1 MDYTIGFFE
10 ISKEE
15 SRLQYIC
22 LIIVLIVFGGL
33 CKWLS
38 FFSNADS
45 NALFLLLGKLS
56 AFNTIFYFLSLFAR
70 LFLLGCFCHHLHVMG
85 PWARFLVFTLMI
97 VMSVRYAIGMIIEYG
112 GISFCNIFLY
122 VFFRRVYFLFRFFM
136 FLLSGGGVSNFRSRI

>member
-1 MDYTIGFFE
+1 MI
-10 ISKEE
+10 
-15 SRLQYIC
+15 L
-22 LIIVLIVFGGL
+22 FGTY
-33 CKWLS
+33 C

-85 PWARFLVFTLMI
+85 QWESFLVFTLMI

-112 GISFCNIFLY
+112 GISICNISLY
-122 VFFRRVYFLFRFFM
+122 VFISIMNFLYNVIIIT
-136 FLLSGGGVSNFRSRI
+136 LGVVFVWKFRSRIQMLGIVLLASCLSQILLYLSIWSFY